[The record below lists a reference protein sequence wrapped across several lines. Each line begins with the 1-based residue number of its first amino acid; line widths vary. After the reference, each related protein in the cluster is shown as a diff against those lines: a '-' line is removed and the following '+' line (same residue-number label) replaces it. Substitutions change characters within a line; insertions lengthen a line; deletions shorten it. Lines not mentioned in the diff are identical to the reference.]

1 MFKLHTIIASIFLV
15 SCTSPNKKDY
25 SLHYPDDIQEG
36 DVVFRSGKGLSSEAI
51 LYADNNGDFSHVG
64 IVVDTL
70 GKLMVVHAVPDELD
84 FEGDVARVKLDSLNE
99 FYSVKKADKGAVCRP
114 RNNALAKKT
123 AKLAAELYKR
133 NILFDNYF
141 DVSDTSKMYC
151 TELLLFVY
159 SKCGVKLTESD
170 GHRFYLPMLKHKVF
184 LPSDIYN
191 SKQLKL
197 IKQF

>member
-1 MFKLHTIIASIFLV
+1 
-15 SCTSPNKKDY
+15 
-25 SLHYPDDIQEG
+25 
-36 DVVFRSGKGLSSEAI
+36 
-51 LYADNNGDFSHVG
+51 
-64 IVVDTL
+64 
-70 GKLMVVHAVPDELD
+70 MVVHAVPEEPD
-84 FEGDVARVKLDSLNE
+84 FEGDVARVKMDSLNE
-99 FYSVKKADKGAVCRP
+99 FYSEKKATKGAVCRP
-114 RNNALAKKT
+114 KDLELARKT
-123 AKLAAELYKR
+123 AKLAAEIYKR

-197 IKQF
+197 IRKF